1 MARIHRPV
9 IGVNRETGEV
19 KKWDSAYA
27 CSRELGVIPCAASQ
41 ALQRNGCCA
50 GWRLYD
56 SVEYIDNL
64 IVELENR
71 REEVFRLEE
80 RICK

>member
-9 IGVNRETGEV
+9 IGVNRKTGEV

-27 CSRELGVIPCAASQ
+27 CAIELNAVVCAVTQ

-56 SVEYIDNL
+56 SVEYIDVL
-64 IVELENR
+64 IRALENR
-71 REEVFRLEE
+71 REEAAKLEE
-80 RICK
+80 QI